1 MRNQTN
7 NKRWGGA
14 VCGLA
19 LVLACCVL
27 PSASHACD
35 GYWVI
40 ASRAELREPVT
51 IKPDGSFRTLSANTY
66 KRDEQGGYRATAF
79 EGGVIR
85 DLGSGRVGQRI
96 SSKWEACSG
105 TEELLV
111 VDCNALEGIMLTG
124 KEPEIGIAGASYTSI
139 AEIQYPK
146 GPIRLTKTTTVDQ
159 IEATARRHDINYTRA
174 LYGHFDE
181 MPEHKRYNPY
191 QGCKI
196 FYPDSPGAKR

>member
-1 MRNQTN
+1 MRNWTN
-7 NKRWGGA
+7 EKRWGGA

-19 LVLACCVL
+19 LALACWVV

-40 ASRAELREPVT
+40 ASRAELREPVA
-51 IKPDGSFRTLSANTY
+51 INPDGSFSTLSAKTY
-66 KRDEQGGYRATAF
+66 KRDEQGGYRATHI
-79 EGGVIR
+79 EGGAIR
-85 DLGSGRVGQRI
+85 NLGNGRVGQRI
-96 SSKWEACSG
+96 SSKWYACSG
-105 TEELLV
+105 TEQLLF
-111 VDCNALEGIMLTG
+111 VDCSALEGIMLTG
-124 KEPEIGIAGASYTSI
+124 KEPAIGVEGASYTSI

-146 GPIRLTKTTTVDQ
+146 GPISLTKTTTVDQ
-159 IEATARRHDINYTRA
+159 VEATARKHDIFYTRA
-174 LYGHFDE
+174 LYGHYDE